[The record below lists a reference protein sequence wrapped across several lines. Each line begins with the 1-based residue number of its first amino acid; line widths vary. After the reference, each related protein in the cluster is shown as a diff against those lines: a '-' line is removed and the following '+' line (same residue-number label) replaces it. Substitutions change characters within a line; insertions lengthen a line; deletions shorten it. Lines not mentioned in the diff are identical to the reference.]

1 MKKNIYIIIVFIV
14 VTLFSLGNYEIS
26 AKSSSVVDR
35 EANDAKNAKKGW
47 ESTKSAIKMNEKNTL
62 NLMSKGGQIDENKHS
77 CECDDKIFMQVE
89 QALNGLAS
97 FRASFVQED
106 LVTSKKQEGE
116 FLIKK
121 PGLLKIYYQK
131 PKRILLLL
139 RKNVF
144 LHYDYELDEVSNS
157 RFNSK
162 VFQLFLYK
170 VNNLLKNPIVKSCY
184 KSGNFIDLILY
195 EKKAISGTLLAVLRM
210 KIKPFSL
217 DSIVNFDEN
226 GEMMQKMMFFDAKY
240 NQFIGNELFEFKK

>member
-131 PKRILLLL
+131 PK
-139 RKNVF
+139 
-144 LHYDYELDEVSNS
+144 
-157 RFNSK
+157 
-162 VFQLFLYK
+162 
-170 VNNLLKNPIVKSCY
+170 
-184 KSGNFIDLILY
+184 
-195 EKKAISGTLLAVLRM
+195 
-210 KIKPFSL
+210 
-217 DSIVNFDEN
+217 
-226 GEMMQKMMFFDAKY
+226 
-240 NQFIGNELFEFKK
+240 